1 MLLPLPFQK
10 LFHQIKPISKETCCS
25 ARCDAVKCAFM
36 IRSLT
41 KYANQKGKR
50 RGVGGG
56 GLGEAQEGEK
66 KIGMKSIAY

>member
-1 MLLPLPFQK
+1 
-10 LFHQIKPISKETCCS
+10 
-25 ARCDAVKCAFM
+25 M

-56 GLGEAQEGEK
+56 ELGGESQEGEK